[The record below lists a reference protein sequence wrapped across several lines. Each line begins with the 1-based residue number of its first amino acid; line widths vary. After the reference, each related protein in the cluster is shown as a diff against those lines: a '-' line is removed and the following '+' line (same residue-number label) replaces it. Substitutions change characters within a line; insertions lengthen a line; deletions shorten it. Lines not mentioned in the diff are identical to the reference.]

1 MFKNLSISR
10 AGLILGL
17 VPLTIAGM
25 IWTVSRHPSRLQE
38 NAIAGTTS
46 TSKSVQ
52 ISQGVSRDEPLNS
65 TINER
70 FSLDNALTRIQQI
83 RSALSSF
90 RKLTNQSRQTLGAST
105 IQAVGNTD
113 PEIQTL
119 GFYNWT
125 GAVEGTVR
133 KQEYQ
138 IKKLEY
144 ELAQK
149 QYQDGEISQAEL
161 NKKFSEY
168 ESAQKSFQAFL
179 RSFNIAD

>member
-1 MFKNLSISR
+1 MFKNLSVPK
-10 AGLILGL
+10 AGIILGL
-17 VPLTIAGM
+17 LPLTIAGM
-25 IWTVSRHPSRLQE
+25 IWSMSRHPSRLQT

-46 TSKSVQ
+46 TPQMVQ
-52 ISQGVSRDEPLNS
+52 FSQGVSRDEPLNS

-83 RSALSSF
+83 REALNSF
-90 RKLTNQSRQTLGAST
+90 RKLTNQSRQTLGVST

-113 PEIQTL
+113 PEIQNL

-161 NKKFSEY
+161 NRKSSEY
-168 ESAQKSFQAFL
+168 ESAKQSFQAFL
-179 RSFNIAD
+179 KSFNIAD